1 MAAEH
6 VDSIF
11 VHPAGHFADPVV
23 PPDLVVGNFAEV
35 VEHVADWAVHLA
47 DSVDHL
53 AGPVVLLVCLADL
66 FVLTAVLVG
75 RLDASDFDYF
85 VVPLDYAVSTV
96 VQVVDPVAPVDLAD
110 RVEPNVDVA
119 VEVVARVAASFLGGY
134 FVPVAHLAVPADLA
148 EQVVGTSAE
157 VANRSADP
165 VVQAGVYAV
174 PMAQKKRRLYKV
186 L

>member
-53 AGPVVLLVCLADL
+53 AGPVVLLVRLVDL
-66 FVLTAVLVG
+66 FVLTAVVVG
-75 RLDASDFDYF
+75 RLDANDFDY
-85 VVPLDYAVSTV
+85 VVVSPDYAVSTV
-96 VQVVDPVAPVDLAD
+96 VQVVDPVALVVLAD
-110 RVEPNVDVA
+110 RLEPNFAVA
-119 VEVVARVAASFLGGY
+119 VEVVAHVAANFADGY
-134 FVPVAHLAVPADLA
+134 FVPVDHLAVPADLA

-174 PMAQKKRRLYKV
+174 PMAQTK
-186 L
+186 